1 MMLENGMIRL
11 TDLKGVDV
19 TFEITNRGISESS
32 GPERTM
38 DINIHS
44 DTYIFTPNNLWLDS
58 YPRVVRTDMKN
69 ELGIRHINVGERK
82 GKKVVCVVFKDGTH
96 IIKECQKEDE
106 FDVNVGVALCLM
118 ERMCSSNNKFHKLV
132 KSKLTD
138 KSKEFLE
145 KWKKDDKTRTTSKR
159 PTK

>member
-1 MMLENGMIRL
+1 MLKNGMIRL

-19 TFEITNRGISESS
+19 TFEKTIEVILGK
-32 GPERTM
+32 TM
-38 DINIHS
+38 DIMNINIHS
-44 DTYIFTPNNLWLDS
+44 DKYLFNPNNLWLDLD
-58 YPRVVRTDMKN
+58 PRVVRTNMNND
-69 ELGIRHINVGERK
+69 LSIRHINVGERK

-96 IIKECQKEDE
+96 IIKECQKENE

-138 KSKEFLE
+138 KSKELLE
-145 KWKKDDKTRTTSKR
+145 KWKQDDKARTTSKR
-159 PTK
+159 STK